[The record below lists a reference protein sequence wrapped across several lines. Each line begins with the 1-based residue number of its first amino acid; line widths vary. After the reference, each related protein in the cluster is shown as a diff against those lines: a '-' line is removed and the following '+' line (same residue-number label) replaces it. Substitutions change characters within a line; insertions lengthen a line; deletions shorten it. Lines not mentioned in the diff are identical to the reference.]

1 MTRTKLETMTAE
13 ALRRL
18 ANQYGIDLPR
28 KPDRETLVETI
39 FEAFEEMR
47 LERDSGNNNAIRIE
61 EKKYGLP
68 YDEAEESELEQEES
82 DELPAVYNETRI
94 MIMLRDPAWAF
105 AYWDLK
111 EIHEKKYRRNPE
123 FHGMLIRV
131 YELSEP
137 SDDRD
142 AIVDS
147 FDIPVQL
154 SDSRWYINLPEQ
166 DTHYRLELIARFAE
180 GEEVL
185 AQSNIVSVP
194 KGYFADDNSA
204 SFQEDAIIALSGI
217 EHLGVSPFGNRIP
230 QRILVHLDQ
239 QYMA

>member
-1 MTRTKLETMTAE
+1 MTRTKLESMTAE
-13 ALRRL
+13 ALERL

-28 KPDRETLVETI
+28 KPDKVTLVTTV

-47 LERDSGNNNAIRIE
+47 VERDSDNNNAIRIE
-61 EKKYGLP
+61 EKKYGVQ
-68 YDEAEESELEQEES
+68 YDEVDVQEPDDSE
-82 DELPAVYNETRI
+82 ELPATYNETRI
-94 MIMLRDPAWAF
+94 VVMLRDPAWAF

-111 EIHEKKYRRNPE
+111 ESLEKKYRRNPE

-131 YELSEP
+131 FELSEP
-137 SDDRD
+137 LNDRT
-142 AIVDS
+142 AVVDS

-166 DTHYRLELIARFAE
+166 ETHYRLELIARFGD
-180 GEEVL
+180 GEEML

-194 KGYFADDNSA
+194 KGFFADDNSA

-217 EHLGVSPFGNRIP
+217 EHLGVSAFGNRIP

>member
-1 MTRTKLETMTAE
+1 MTRTRLETMNAE
-13 ALRRL
+13 ALQSL
-18 ANQYGIDLPR
+18 ASQYGIDLPR
-28 KPDRETLVETI
+28 KTDRESLIDTI

-47 LERDSGNNNAIRIE
+47 LERDSDNNNAIRIE
-61 EKKYGLP
+61 EKKYGVQ
-68 YDEAEESELEQEES
+68 YDEADNSEEDEPE
-82 DELPAVYNETRI
+82 ELPATYNETRI
-94 MIMLRDPAWAF
+94 VVMLRDPAWAF

-111 EIHEKKYRRNPE
+111 ESHDKKYRRNPD

-131 YELSEP
+131 YELAEP
-137 SDDRD
+137 TEDRS

-166 DTHYRLELIARFAE
+166 DTHYRLELIARHAE
-180 GEEVL
+180 GEDVL

-194 KGYFADDNSA
+194 KGYFADDSSA

-230 QRILVHLDQ
+230 QRILAHLDQ
-239 QYMA
+239 QYMV